1 MSVGR
6 VSQPER
12 RGSRK
17 ASMERAGLTCS
28 RNEKARVKREGGCS
42 RWVLR
47 DLGRWPLGDFEVKN
61 EVT

>member
-28 RNEKARVKREGGCS
+28 RNDEARVREEEIADGVLGTWGGGH
-42 RWVLR
+42 WGIL
-47 DLGRWPLGDFEVKN
+47 K
-61 EVT
+61 